1 MKLVREKRKI
11 PAGIG
16 AQGVQQLV
24 KLEGKAGKNG
34 GLDEHNGF
42 FKDVDANE

>member
-1 MKLVREKRKI
+1 MRDKRKI
-11 PAGIG
+11 PSGIG

-34 GLDEHNGF
+34 GQEDHNGF
-42 FKDVDANE
+42 FNDLDTDE